1 MSIAPIAPRAIRQIG
16 GHHWEAGINNFIYGY
31 GDQENQIISWHESG
45 WVYSMHLLNEETDAS
60 GNHVITVKQDV
71 YKLDEYPPYVGNIL
85 EYIMCDDSDKFKK
98 ASDVCVYIK

>member
-1 MSIAPIAPRAIRQIG
+1 MSIAPRAIRQIG
-16 GHHWEAGINNFIYGY
+16 GHHWEAGINNIIYG
-31 GDQENQIISWHESG
+31 DLKNQIISWQESG
-45 WVYSMHLLNEETDAS
+45 WVYSMHLLNEEIDAN

-85 EYIMCDDSDKFKK
+85 EYIMCDDSDRFKK